1 MNGYLSITELSRHK
15 SITTETLRH
24 YDRIGLFK
32 PDYVDPQTSYRY
44 YSYRQCEKIGTIIE
58 LRNLGLSLKELQEY
72 LNNRNIESSYKL
84 LTGKSMEIAETIRKL
99 KAIQLE
105 IHAKVES
112 LKAAMEAD
120 ENVRVKY
127 SIFPDRYVLTAPQYR
142 TNMDEYLYDLLVLEE
157 ELKGKMPVFATDHI
171 GALIDKES
179 LKEYD
184 SVISRAACVR
194 AEKILKNYPREK
206 LTKIPGG
213 QYLVFSGRGWF
224 RTGCSGVKEL
234 LDYLDHEGLTIKND
248 VVEYCRVDMDV
259 TDKEEEMVYTLEIM
273 I

>member
-1 MNGYLSITELSRHK
+1 MKGYLSITELSRRK
-15 SITTETLRH
+15 NITAETLRH
-24 YDRIGLFK
+24 YDRIGLFR
-32 PDYVDPQTSYRY
+32 PDYVDPVTNYRY

-58 LRNLGLSLKELQEY
+58 LRNLGLSLRELQEY

-84 LTGKSMEIAETIRKL
+84 LAGKSMEIAQTIQHL
-99 KAIQLE
+99 KATQLE
-105 IHAKVES
+105 INAKVAN

-120 ENVRVKY
+120 DSAQIKY
-127 SIFPDRYVLTAPQYR
+127 CDFPDRYVLAAPQYR
-142 TNMDEYLYDLLVLEE
+142 TNMDEYLYDVLFLEE

-171 GALIDKES
+171 GALIDKDS

-194 AEKILKNYPREK
+194 DEKILKSYNKDK

-213 QYLVFSGRGWF
+213 KYLVFSGRGWF
-224 RTGCSGVKEL
+224 RTGCSGVREL
-234 LDYLDHEGLTIKND
+234 LDYLKQEGLAIKEN

-259 TDKEEEMVYTLEIM
+259 TDIGEEMVYTLEIR